1 MGFSRGVQD
10 LLDRME
16 RKKPSAIMAL
26 CGETPMHQKI
36 LGPGHY
42 KCTCPFPGH
51 TDRAIGSFD
60 LEQSAKRY
68 SVSGAGKP
76 TLTIR
81 RSNQVKS
88 LWNRGNQ
95 LILDANTPFTQDGFH
110 LCPHLLNGIQIRAIW
125 RQIERYCTFCSN
137 QFAHRIAMM
146 RSEIVHNDIVT
157 LMNRR

>member
-1 MGFSRGVQD
+1 MPQATVYFFLNFIPSYVKPNPDVQNKID
-10 LLDRME
+10 II
-16 RKKPSAIMAL
+16 SAGDSVRNSLMTI
-26 CGETPMHQKI
+26 I
-36 LGPGHY
+36 
-42 KCTCPFPGH
+42 
-51 TDRAIGSFD
+51 
-60 LEQSAKRY
+60 EQSAKRY

-137 QFAHRIAMM
+137 QFAHKIAMM